1 MNNKNSSK
9 NSKKSMD
16 KAINSNLQRGNK
28 YNLENI
34 QNKNGITSL
43 NNIINEDNKIT
54 QKDNFRISEL
64 TYNYGIQNKDSN
76 IYFKKRIRKKKF
88 IKIVEENLPK
98 RDSNNRRHI
107 LLNK

>member
-76 IYFKKRIRKKKF
+76 IYFKKGSERKNSSK
-88 IKIVEENLPK
+88 
-98 RDSNNRRHI
+98 
-107 LLNK
+107 

>member
-1 MNNKNSSK
+1 MNNKYSSK

-43 NNIINEDNKIT
+43 NNIINEDT
-54 QKDNFRISEL
+54 
-64 TYNYGIQNKDSN
+64 
-76 IYFKKRIRKKKF
+76 
-88 IKIVEENLPK
+88 
-98 RDSNNRRHI
+98 
-107 LLNK
+107 

>member
-34 QNKNGITSL
+34 QNRNDIASL
-43 NNIINEDNKIT
+43 NNRINEDNKIT

-76 IYFKKRIRKKKF
+76 IYFKKGPKEKIHQNSRRKSSKKRF
-88 IKIVEENLPK
+88 
-98 RDSNNRRHI
+98 
-107 LLNK
+107 

>member
-43 NNIINEDNKIT
+43 NNIINEDTKIT

-76 IYFKKRIRKKKF
+76 IYFKTVRKKKF